1 MKATGKSALALL
13 IAAQAVAT
21 PAQEGTDADQD
32 SLSARVESLEA
43 HMLSSQGLMEMFRQM
58 TRLQEEI
65 DRLRGAIEEQN
76 YGLEQLKKRQ
86 RDLYAD
92 MDRRLQRLE
101 GGPTRPAAPGAAT
114 AGAGLPGASSPP
126 LETLTPVLDPA
137 GAGAQADAALTLEV
151 VGQGGPEPTAPGAT
165 AAPTTPTDAAFGAAP
180 PSAAATDR
188 LAIAPAASDPAQARA
203 AYQRAL
209 DLLKQSQYDQSIEAL
224 RKFLLAHPRTE
235 YADNAQYW
243 LGEAYYANR
252 QFGQALIEYNA
263 LLQRYPDSQKFSHAK
278 LKLAYCYHEL
288 GQPGQAKQQLEEL
301 IQAYPGTTVAHLAR
315 DRLRRIGASL

>member
-1 MKATGKSALALL
+1 MRATGKSALALL
-13 IAAQAVAT
+13 MVAQAVAA
-21 PAQEGTDADQD
+21 PAQERTDAAQEDA
-32 SLSARVESLEA
+32 LSAPVESLEE
-43 HMLSSQGLMEMFRQM
+43 SQGLLEMFRQM

-76 YGLEQLKKRQ
+76 HGLEQLKRRQ

-101 GGPTRPAAPGAAT
+101 GGPARPAGPGTGT
-114 AGAGLPGASSPP
+114 AGAGLPSAASPP
-126 LETLTPVLDPA
+126 LETLTPVIDPA
-137 GAGAQADAALTLEV
+137 GGGAQSDASLTLEV
-151 VGQGGPEPTAPGAT
+151 VGQRRSEPTAPT
-165 AAPTTPTDAAFGAAP
+165 DPTNAAFGASP
-180 PSAAATDR
+180 PSTADPGR

-203 AYQRAL
+203 AYQQAL

-224 RKFLLAHPRTE
+224 RKFLLAHPGTE

-263 LLQRYPDSQKFSHAK
+263 LLQGYPDSQKFSHAK

-301 IQAYPGTTVAHLAR
+301 IRAYPDTTVAHLAR

>member
-1 MKATGKSALALL
+1 
-13 IAAQAVAT
+13 
-21 PAQEGTDADQD
+21 
-32 SLSARVESLEA
+32 
-43 HMLSSQGLMEMFRQM
+43 
-58 TRLQEEI
+58 
-65 DRLRGAIEEQN
+65 
-76 YGLEQLKKRQ
+76 
-86 RDLYAD
+86 

-101 GGPTRPAAPGAAT
+101 GGPAQPAGPAT
-114 AGAGLPGASSPP
+114 AGAGLPSAASPP
-126 LETLTPVLDPA
+126 LETLTPVIDPA
-137 GAGAQADAALTLEV
+137 GGGAQSDASLTLEV
-151 VGQGGPEPTAPGAT
+151 VGQRRLET
-165 AAPTTPTDAAFGAAP
+165 AAPTNPADAAFGASP
-180 PSAAATDR
+180 PSTADTGR
-188 LAIAPAASDPAQARA
+188 LAIATAASDPTQARA

-263 LLQRYPDSQKFSHAK
+263 LLQGYPDSQKFSHAK

-301 IQAYPGTTVAHLAR
+301 IRAYPDTTVAHLAR
-315 DRLRRIGASL
+315 DRLRQIGASL

>member
-1 MKATGKSALALL
+1 MKATGKSALVLL
-13 IAAQAVAT
+13 IAAQAVAA
-21 PAQEGTDADQD
+21 PAQERTAAAQDA
-32 SLSARVESLEA
+32 LSARVANLEEQ
-43 HMLSSQGLMEMFRQM
+43 MLSSQGLMEMFRQM
-58 TRLQEEI
+58 TQLQEDI

-76 YGLEQLKKRQ
+76 HGLEQLKKRQ

-92 MDRRLQRLE
+92 IDRRLQRLE
-101 GGPTRPAAPGAAT
+101 GGAARPTAPESAPAGP
-114 AGAGLPGASSPP
+114 GLPGGASPP
-126 LETLTPVLDPA
+126 LETLTPVIDPA
-137 GAGAQADAALTLEV
+137 GGGAQSDASLTLEV
-151 VGQGGPEPTAPGAT
+151 VGQRQLGPGAT
-165 AAPTTPTDAAFGAAP
+165 AAPTNPADAALGASP
-180 PSAAATDR
+180 PSTAATGR
-188 LAIAPAASDPAQARA
+188 LDIAPAASDPAQARA

-301 IQAYPGTTVAHLAR
+301 VQAYPGTTVAHLAR
-315 DRLRRIGASL
+315 DRLRRIDASL

>member
-13 IAAQAVAT
+13 IVTQAVAA
-21 PAQEGTDADQD
+21 PAQERTDAAQEDA
-32 SLSARVESLEA
+32 LSAPVESLEE
-43 HMLSSQGLMEMFRQM
+43 SQGLMEMFRQM

-76 YGLEQLKKRQ
+76 HGLEQLKRRQ

-101 GGPTRPAAPGAAT
+101 GGPTPPAGSAT
-114 AGAGLPGASSPP
+114 AGAGLPSAASPP
-126 LETLTPVLDPA
+126 LETLTPVIDPA
-137 GAGAQADAALTLEV
+137 GGGAQSDASLTLEV
-151 VGQGGPEPTAPGAT
+151 VGQSRPETTAPGAT
-165 AAPTTPTDAAFGAAP
+165 AAPTNPADAAFGASP
-180 PSAAATDR
+180 PSTADTGR
-188 LAIAPAASDPAQARA
+188 LAIATAASDPTQARA
-203 AYQRAL
+203 AYQQAL
-209 DLLKQSQYDQSIEAL
+209 DLLKQSQYNQSIEAL

-263 LLQRYPDSQKFSHAK
+263 LLQGYPDSQKFSHAK

-288 GQPGQAKQQLEEL
+288 GQPEQAKQQLEEL
-301 IQAYPGTTVAHLAR
+301 IRAYPDTTVAHLAR
-315 DRLRRIGASL
+315 DRLRQIGASL

>member
-1 MKATGKSALALL
+1 MRATGKSALALL
-13 IAAQAVAT
+13 IVAQAVAV
-21 PAQEGTDADQD
+21 PAQERTDAAQEDA
-32 SLSARVESLEA
+32 LSAPVESLEE
-43 HMLSSQGLMEMFRQM
+43 SQGLMEMFRQM

-76 YGLEQLKKRQ
+76 HGLEQLKRRQ

-101 GGPTRPAAPGAAT
+101 GGPVPPTGSAV
-114 AGAGLPGASSPP
+114 AGAGLPSAASPP
-126 LETLTPVLDPA
+126 LETLTPVIDPA
-137 GAGAQADAALTLEV
+137 GGGAQSDSSLTLEV
-151 VGQGGPEPTAPGAT
+151 VGQSRPELTAPGAT
-165 AAPTTPTDAAFGAAP
+165 AAPTNPADAAFGVSP
-180 PSAAATDR
+180 PSTADTGR
-188 LAIAPAASDPAQARA
+188 LAIATAASDPTQARA
-203 AYQRAL
+203 AYQQAL
-209 DLLKQSQYDQSIEAL
+209 DLLKQSQYNQSIEAL

-263 LLQRYPDSQKFSHAK
+263 LLQGYPDSQKFSHAK

-288 GQPGQAKQQLEEL
+288 GQPEQAKQQLEEL
-301 IQAYPGTTVAHLAR
+301 IRAYPDTTVAHLAR
-315 DRLRRIGASL
+315 DRLRQIGASL

>member
-1 MKATGKSALALL
+1 MKATGKSVLTLL
-13 IAAQAVAT
+13 IAAQAIAA
-21 PAQEGTDADQD
+21 PAQERTDGAQD
-32 SLSARVESLEA
+32 TLSARVANLEEQ
-43 HMLSSQGLMEMFRQM
+43 MLSSQGLMEMFRQM

-76 YGLEQLKKRQ
+76 HGLEQLKRRQ

-101 GGPTRPAAPGAAT
+101 GGPARPVAPGPGT
-114 AGAGLPGASSPP
+114 ASAGLPSAASPP
-126 LETLTPVLDPA
+126 LETLTPVIDPA
-137 GAGAQADAALTLEV
+137 GGGAQSDASLTLEV
-151 VGQGGPEPTAPGAT
+151 VGQRQLEPPAPGAT
-165 AAPTTPTDAAFGAAP
+165 ATPTNTADAAFGASP
-180 PSAAATDR
+180 PATAATGR
-188 LAIAPAASDPAQARA
+188 LDIAPAASDPAQARA

-209 DLLKQSQYDQSIEAL
+209 DLLKQAQYDQSIEAL

-288 GQPGQAKQQLEEL
+288 GQPGPAKQQLEEL
-301 IQAYPGTTVAHLAR
+301 IQAYPDTTVAHLAR
-315 DRLRRIGASL
+315 DRLRRIDAPL

>member
-1 MKATGKSALALL
+1 MKATGKSVLALL
-13 IAAQAVAT
+13 IVAQAVAA
-21 PAQEGTDADQD
+21 PAQERADAAQEDA
-32 SLSARVESLEA
+32 LSAPVESLEE
-43 HMLSSQGLMEMFRQM
+43 SQGLMEMFRQM

-76 YGLEQLKKRQ
+76 HGLEQLKRRQ

-101 GGPTRPAAPGAAT
+101 GGPAPPAESAT
-114 AGAGLPGASSPP
+114 AGAGLPSAASPP
-126 LETLTPVLDPA
+126 LETLTPVIDPA
-137 GAGAQADAALTLEV
+137 GSGAQSDASLTLEV
-151 VGQGGPEPTAPGAT
+151 VGQSRPETTAPTNPA
-165 AAPTTPTDAAFGAAP
+165 DAAFGASP
-180 PSAAATDR
+180 PSTADTGR
-188 LAIAPAASDPAQARA
+188 LAIATAASDPTQARA

-209 DLLKQSQYDQSIEAL
+209 DLLKQSQYNQSIEAL

-263 LLQRYPDSQKFSHAK
+263 LLQGYPDSQKFSHAK

-288 GQPGQAKQQLEEL
+288 GQPEQAKQQLEEL
-301 IQAYPGTTVAHLAR
+301 IRAYPDTTVAHLAR
-315 DRLRRIGASL
+315 DRLRQIGASL

>member
-13 IAAQAVAT
+13 IVAQAVAV
-21 PAQEGTDADQD
+21 PAQERTDAAQD
-32 SLSARVESLEA
+32 ALSAPVESLEE
-43 HMLSSQGLMEMFRQM
+43 SQGLMEMFRQM

-76 YGLEQLKKRQ
+76 HGLEQLKRRQ

-101 GGPTRPAAPGAAT
+101 GGPTPPAGSAT
-114 AGAGLPGASSPP
+114 AGAGLPSTASPP
-126 LETLTPVLDPA
+126 LETLTPVIDPA
-137 GAGAQADAALTLEV
+137 GGGAQSGASLTLEV
-151 VGQGGPEPTAPGAT
+151 VGQSRPETTAPGAT
-165 AAPTTPTDAAFGAAP
+165 AAPTNPADAAFGASP
-180 PSAAATDR
+180 PSTADTGR
-188 LAIAPAASDPAQARA
+188 LAIATAASDPTQARA

-209 DLLKQSQYDQSIEAL
+209 DLLKQSQYNQSIEAL

-263 LLQRYPDSQKFSHAK
+263 LLQGYPDSQKFSHAK

-288 GQPGQAKQQLEEL
+288 GQPEQAKQQLEEL
-301 IQAYPGTTVAHLAR
+301 IRAYPDTTVAHLAR
-315 DRLRRIGASL
+315 DRLRQIGASL

>member
-13 IAAQAVAT
+13 IVAQAVAA
-21 PAQEGTDADQD
+21 PAQERADAAQEDA
-32 SLSARVESLEA
+32 LSAPVESLEE
-43 HMLSSQGLMEMFRQM
+43 SQGLMEMFRQM

-76 YGLEQLKKRQ
+76 HGLEQLKRRQ

-101 GGPTRPAAPGAAT
+101 GGPTPPAGSAT
-114 AGAGLPGASSPP
+114 AGAGLPSAASPP
-126 LETLTPVLDPA
+126 LETLTPVIDPA
-137 GAGAQADAALTLEV
+137 GRGAQSDASLTLEV
-151 VGQGGPEPTAPGAT
+151 VGQSRPETTAPGAT
-165 AAPTTPTDAAFGAAP
+165 AAPTNPADAAFGASP
-180 PSAAATDR
+180 PSTADTGR
-188 LAIAPAASDPAQARA
+188 LAIATAASDPTQARA

-209 DLLKQSQYDQSIEAL
+209 DLLKQSQYNQSIEAL
-224 RKFLLAHPRTE
+224 RKFLMAHPRTE

-263 LLQRYPDSQKFSHAK
+263 LLQGYPDSQKFSHAK

-288 GQPGQAKQQLEEL
+288 GQPEQAKQQLEEL
-301 IQAYPGTTVAHLAR
+301 IRAYPDTTVAHLAR
-315 DRLRRIGASL
+315 DRLRQIGASL

>member
-1 MKATGKSALALL
+1 MKATGKSVLALL
-13 IAAQAVAT
+13 IVTQAVAA
-21 PAQEGTDADQD
+21 PAQERADAAQEDA
-32 SLSARVESLEA
+32 LSAPVESLEE
-43 HMLSSQGLMEMFRQM
+43 SQGLMEMFRQM

-76 YGLEQLKKRQ
+76 HGLEQLKRRQ

-101 GGPTRPAAPGAAT
+101 GGPTPPAGSAT
-114 AGAGLPGASSPP
+114 AGAGLPSAASPP
-126 LETLTPVLDPA
+126 LETLTPVIDPA
-137 GAGAQADAALTLEV
+137 GGGAQSDASLTLEV
-151 VGQGGPEPTAPGAT
+151 VGQSRPELTAPGAT
-165 AAPTTPTDAAFGAAP
+165 AAPTNPADAAFGASP
-180 PSAAATDR
+180 PSTADTGR
-188 LAIAPAASDPAQARA
+188 LAIATAASDPTQARA
-203 AYQRAL
+203 AYQQAL
-209 DLLKQSQYDQSIEAL
+209 DLLKQSQYNQSIEAL

-263 LLQRYPDSQKFSHAK
+263 LLQGYPDSQKFSHAK

-288 GQPGQAKQQLEEL
+288 GQPEQAKQQLEEL
-301 IQAYPGTTVAHLAR
+301 IRAYPDTTVAHLAR
-315 DRLRRIGASL
+315 DRLRQIGASL

>member
-13 IAAQAVAT
+13 IVAQAVAA

-32 SLSARVESLEA
+32 ALSARVENLEA
-43 HMLSSQGLMEMFRQM
+43 HMSSQGLMEMFRQM

-65 DRLRGAIEEQN
+65 DRLRGTIEEQN

-101 GGPTRPAAPGAAT
+101 GGPARPAAPGAAT
-114 AGAGLPGASSPP
+114 AGAGLPGAPTPP
-126 LETLTPVLDPA
+126 LETLTPVLEPA

-151 VGQGGPEPTAPGAT
+151 VGQGRPEPTAPGAT
-165 AAPTTPTDAAFGAAP
+165 AAPTTPTDAAFGASP
-180 PSAAATDR
+180 PSSAAATER
-188 LAIAPAASDPAQARA
+188 LAIAPAASDPVQARA

>member
-1 MKATGKSALALL
+1 MRATGKSALALL
-13 IAAQAVAT
+13 IVAQAVAA
-21 PAQEGTDADQD
+21 PAQERTDAAQEDA
-32 SLSARVESLEA
+32 LSAPVESLEE
-43 HMLSSQGLMEMFRQM
+43 SQGLMEMFRQM

-76 YGLEQLKKRQ
+76 HGLEQLKRRQ

-101 GGPTRPAAPGAAT
+101 GGPAPPAGSAT
-114 AGAGLPGASSPP
+114 AGAGLPSAASPP
-126 LETLTPVLDPA
+126 LETLTPVIDPA
-137 GAGAQADAALTLEV
+137 GGGAQSDASLTLEV
-151 VGQGGPEPTAPGAT
+151 VGQSRPELTAPGAT
-165 AAPTTPTDAAFGAAP
+165 AAPTNPADAAFGASP
-180 PSAAATDR
+180 PSTADTGR
-188 LAIAPAASDPAQARA
+188 LAIATAASDPTQARA
-203 AYQRAL
+203 AYQQAL
-209 DLLKQSQYDQSIEAL
+209 DLLKQSQYNQSIEAL

-263 LLQRYPDSQKFSHAK
+263 LLQGYPDSQKFSHAK

-288 GQPGQAKQQLEEL
+288 GQPEQAKQQLEEL
-301 IQAYPGTTVAHLAR
+301 IRAYPDTTVAHLAR
-315 DRLRRIGASL
+315 DRLRQIGASL

>member
-1 MKATGKSALALL
+1 MRATGKSALALL
-13 IAAQAVAT
+13 IVAQAVAA
-21 PAQEGTDADQD
+21 PAQERADAAQD
-32 SLSARVESLEA
+32 ALSAPVESLEE
-43 HMLSSQGLMEMFRQM
+43 SQGLMEMFRQM

-76 YGLEQLKKRQ
+76 HGLEQLKRRQ

-101 GGPTRPAAPGAAT
+101 GGPTPPAGSAT
-114 AGAGLPGASSPP
+114 AGAGLPSAASPP
-126 LETLTPVLDPA
+126 LETLTPVIDPA
-137 GAGAQADAALTLEV
+137 GSGAQSDASLTLEV
-151 VGQGGPEPTAPGAT
+151 VGQSRPETTAPGAT
-165 AAPTTPTDAAFGAAP
+165 AAPTNPADAAFGASP
-180 PSAAATDR
+180 PSTADTGR
-188 LAIAPAASDPAQARA
+188 LAIATAASDPTQARA

-209 DLLKQSQYDQSIEAL
+209 DLLKQSQYNQSIEAL
-224 RKFLLAHPRTE
+224 RKFLMAHPRTE

-263 LLQRYPDSQKFSHAK
+263 LLQGYPDSQKFSHAK

-288 GQPGQAKQQLEEL
+288 GQPEQAKQQLEEL
-301 IQAYPGTTVAHLAR
+301 IRAYPDTTVAHLAR
-315 DRLRRIGASL
+315 DRLRQIGASL